1 MCASAQFSM
10 AAQVSLDDVEMTD
23 VQTGQIVVKTEEGV
37 GEEPAGPSGP
47 PLLGLEYRDTRFIG
61 APAYPDVLAVSAHG
75 QVAVALGSAVRVF
88 DGATLAPIAVVK
100 SADLVGESHDYARD
114 VSGNALARSKQ
125 APKRQR
131 AADDEVA
138 APLCPLQLGTARF
151 RSLAWSAPGAAP
163 YQRCALCATVAH
175 TTVVLDAEFVA
186 GVEAAGTRAPGAAG
200 AAGGGGAA
208 PPRPGAAPLMR
219 GPHAPRGRRRPSSFR
234 CASRRA
240 RGRPRAPAA
249 AASFVALGGTSALA
263 VVRVAHHA
271 SGGAPPSPP
280 RSRGRNPPAA
290 AARPSPP
297 SILRRRL
304 ARRRRHSRSSSAA
317 PTARSTRAAPAVGRR
332 RGAGGRRVAPHRRA
346 VAATRAHADVVRAGG
361 R

>member
-1 MCASAQFSM
+1 M

-23 VQTGQIVVKTEEGV
+23 VQTGIVVKTEEGA
-37 GEEPAGPSGP
+37 EEPAGPSGP

-88 DGATLAPIAVVK
+88 DCATLAPIAVVK

-175 TTVVLDAEFVA
+175 TTVVLDTPNSSLEWKLQVLAHLAPLVLR
-186 GVEAAGTRAPGAAG
+186 AA
-200 AAGGGGAA
+200 GGAA
-208 PPRPGAAPLMR
+208 PPRPGAAPY
-219 GPHAPRGRRRPSSFR
+219 
-234 CASRRA
+234 
-240 RGRPRAPAA
+240 
-249 AASFVALGGTSALA
+249 
-263 VVRVAHHA
+263 
-271 SGGAPPSPP
+271 
-280 RSRGRNPPAA
+280 
-290 AARPSPP
+290 
-297 SILRRRL
+297 
-304 ARRRRHSRSSSAA
+304 
-317 PTARSTRAAPAVGRR
+317 TAWATRAAQA
-332 RGAGGRRVAPHRRA
+332 
-346 VAATRAHADVVRAGG
+346 
-361 R
+361 